1 MLQAPYRPYLREQ
14 FSIAYDLYLDLRRR
28 TEKKM
33 LHSLG
38 RDSFAWRL
46 KHACPSCMYKLE
58 GEEELTFCQLFC
70 VDGNNS
76 MKRVFLREKIVSDGD
91 TGDGAEFV
99 LGESKEREDSRDAGE
114 NLYLPRE
121 KVNEFAK
128 HRLAELFP
136 PEATE
141 PEV

>member
-14 FSIAYDLYLDLRRR
+14 FSIAYDLYLDLRHR

-58 GEEELTFCQLFC
+58 GEEELTFGQLFC